1 MTFTTQLPMALL
13 DHSELLA
20 LLRIENNIAKDKE
33 EPEKTVRDVLKMDLK
48 EAKEY
53 KDLICDEKELEKEAL
68 GLAAL
73 FGDRLLYRCQKKL
86 ERIKNLTERVL
97 KKQV

>member
-20 LLRIENNIAKDKE
+20 LLRTENNIAKDKK

-86 ERIKNLTERVL
+86 ERIKNLTEKVQH
-97 KKQV
+97 KQV

>member
-1 MTFTTQLPMALL
+1 MALL

-20 LLRIENNIAKDKE
+20 LLRTENNIAK
-33 EPEKTVRDVLKMDLK
+33 EPEKTVRDVLK
-48 EAKEY
+48 Y

-97 KKQV
+97 HKKV

>member
-1 MTFTTQLPMALL
+1 MALL

-20 LLRIENNIAKDKE
+20 LLRTENNIAKDKK
-33 EPEKTVRDVLKMDLK
+33 EPEKIVRDVLKMDWK
-48 EAKEY
+48 ETKEY

-86 ERIKNLTERVL
+86 ERIKNLTKRVPH
-97 KKQV
+97 KQV

>member
-1 MTFTTQLPMALL
+1 MALL

-20 LLRIENNIAKDKE
+20 LLRTENNIAKDKK
-33 EPEKTVRDVLKMDLK
+33 EPEKTVRDVLKKDLK
-48 EAKEY
+48 ETKEY

-73 FGDRLLYRCQKKL
+73 FGDRLLRCQKQL

-97 KKQV
+97 HKQV

>member
-1 MTFTTQLPMALL
+1 MALL

-20 LLRIENNIAKDKE
+20 LLRTENNIAKDKK
-33 EPEKTVRDVLKMDLK
+33 EPEKTARDVLKMDLK

-68 GLAAL
+68 GLAAFAAL
-73 FGDRLLYRCQKKL
+73 PPAPRSEGAGS
-86 ERIKNLTERVL
+86 
-97 KKQV
+97 

>member
-1 MTFTTQLPMALL
+1 MALL
-13 DHSELLA
+13 DHCELLA
-20 LLRIENNIAKDKE
+20 LLSAENNIAKE
-33 EPEKTVRDVLKMDLK
+33 EPEKTGRDVLKMDLK
-48 EAKEY
+48 ETREY

-86 ERIKNLTERVL
+86 DRIKNLTKRVL
-97 KKQV
+97 HKQV